1 MAGEVLGVNTAVV
14 AAGRDS
20 SGPGFALTSNT
31 ARNVAMQLLENGR
44 VVRGSIGVTYD
55 PESATITQLRSG
67 GPASLAGLQAGDV
80 IASIDGQEVVDGASL
95 RVLIERQ
102 TVGRTVPVT
111 VIRDGN
117 EVALEVGIGD
127 RDVVYAERDPA
138 LLPQSRA
145 FGGRF

>member
-1 MAGEVLGVNTAVV
+1 
-14 AAGRDS
+14 
-20 SGPGFALTSNT
+20 
-31 ARNVAMQLLENGR
+31 
-44 VVRGSIGVTYD
+44 
-55 PESATITQLRSG
+55 
-67 GPASLAGLQAGDV
+67 
-80 IASIDGQEVVDGASL
+80 VVDGASL

-111 VIRDGN
+111 VIRDGD

-138 LLPQSRA
+138 LLPRSRA